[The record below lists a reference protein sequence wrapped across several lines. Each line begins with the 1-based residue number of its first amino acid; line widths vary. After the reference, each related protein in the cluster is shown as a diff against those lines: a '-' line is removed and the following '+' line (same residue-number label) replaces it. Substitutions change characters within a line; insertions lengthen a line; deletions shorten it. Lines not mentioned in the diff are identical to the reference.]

1 MTAFTGYE
9 VPMLS
14 KYLDII
20 NVMTYDYHGH
30 WDKKTGHVAP
40 MYFHSD
46 DDVAHFNAVSTVTC
60 FYFDIYSVHINL
72 FKFRTFELH
81 ISKAWWIK

>member
-1 MTAFTGYE
+1 MHFSSQYVTKFCSVSGYD

-20 NVMTYDYHGH
+20 SVMTYDYHGH

-40 MYFHSD
+40 MYHYPSD
-46 DDVAHFNAVSTVTC
+46 EVEYFNSVR
-60 FYFDIYSVHINL
+60 YYSVRLIYI
-72 FKFRTFELH
+72 RC
-81 ISKAWWIK
+81 W

>member
-1 MTAFTGYE
+1 
-9 VPMLS
+9 MLS

-40 MYFHSD
+40 MYYHPE
-46 DDVAHFNAVSTVTC
+46 DDVAHFNAVSTNSHPQSTR
-60 FYFDIYSVHINL
+60 FSSARWFIRIRFS
-72 FKFRTFELH
+72 
-81 ISKAWWIK
+81 